1 MSVIIEKPVTTE
13 QEKKAF
19 QLAMR
24 DGVATSSSFRI
35 SVFGPENSGKTC
47 LISTLFNETYAEN
60 EATEGADVQ
69 ICTIY
74 ANNWNRCTAQEMADK
89 LQLQFFHNLNTSAKE
104 QIRSPSFEASST
116 TTKKGFASKFK
127 AAIFKSPA
135 ATAAKL
141 QKAPEVKLEVI
152 KKAKAIKIS
161 SKDEF
166 TAVVWDYA
174 GQIKY
179 LSTHTV
185 FVRKNNLVFIVFK
198 ASCDLSDLIKPRPQD
213 EQSTSSSKA
222 THFEVIHY
230 WFQTVTS
237 VCQDTGGADHK
248 STFLPAIVLIC
259 THIDEIPAENVEQ
272 VKEGIIAQLA
282 KELEGKPY
290 AKHLAGNL
298 PGVGLLEALKKYC
311 IFLSNKVRDKSTI
324 TRLKQIVLEI
334 SAPIMKEEHPLI
346 YLKIEKELLLLEKEV
361 ITTKEFYKVAFDNGF
376 RAAED
381 SAEMKGALEYF
392 HQKGVI
398 LHFPSISNLRDLVF
412 LSPQWL
418 EKLIAFLIVAHHYR
432 STGDKDDRSYKRLKD
447 EGVLVGSFLDH
458 MLQMFN
464 ELHRAVGC
472 KMSFDQA
479 VSFLVKFGFIA
490 EISRTTEFLE
500 ERHPWSKEEEKRV
513 FIVPVQL
520 PADKGEKRL
529 SFLSKRRVWSIH
541 YTFPD
546 GFISLTLFHQMVT
559 VCINWNGKR
568 KQNIAW

>member
-1 MSVIIEKPVTTE
+1 MSIITEKSVTTKEE
-13 QEKKAF
+13 QKAF
-19 QLAMR
+19 QLAMH
-24 DGVATSSSFRI
+24 DGVATSSGFRI
-35 SVFGPENSGKTC
+35 SVYGPENSGKTC
-47 LISTLFNETYAEN
+47 LISTLFNENYSEN
-60 EATEGADVQ
+60 AATEGADVQ

-116 TTKKGFASKFK
+116 PTKKGFASKVK
-127 AAIFKSPA
+127 AVFFKSPSA
-135 ATAAKL
+135 SASKL
-141 QKAPEVKLEVI
+141 PKIPEVKLEVI
-152 KKAKAIKIS
+152 KQAKAVKIS

-185 FVRKNNLVFIVFK
+185 FVRKNNIVFIVFK
-198 ASCDLSDLIKPRPQD
+198 ASSDLSDLIKPRPGD
-213 EQSTSSSKA
+213 EETNA

-237 VCQDTGGADHK
+237 VCQDPGGADHK
-248 STFLPAIVLIC
+248 STFLPTIVLIC
-259 THIDEIPAENVEQ
+259 THIDEIRAEIVEQ

-282 KELEGKPY
+282 KELKGKPY

-298 PGVGLLEALKKYC
+298 PGVGLLEALKRYC
-311 IFLSNKVRDKSTI
+311 IFLSNKVRDQSI
-324 TRLKQIVLEI
+324 TDRLKEIVLEI

-361 ITTKEFYKVAFDNGF
+361 ITTKEFYKVAVDNGF
-376 RAAED
+376 TAAED

-398 LHFPSISNLRDLVF
+398 LHFSSIHNLKELVF
-412 LSPQWL
+412 LSPQWI

-432 STGDKDDRSYKRLKD
+432 PTGDEDDYSYMRLTD

-464 ELHRAVGC
+464 ELHGAVGC
-472 KMSFDQA
+472 KFSFDQA

-490 EISRTTEFLE
+490 EISRATEFLE
-500 ERHPWSKEEEKRV
+500 ERHPWSKEAEKRV
-513 FIVPVQL
+513 FIVPAQL
-520 PADKGEKRL
+520 PEDKGEKRL
-529 SFLSKRRVWSIH
+529 SFLSKRCVWSIH
-541 YTFPD
+541 YAFPG
-546 GFISLTLFHQMVT
+546 GFISLTVFHQMVT
-559 VCINWNGKR
+559 ACINWNGKR